1 MEMAAAE
8 LGLVSREIDAAVA
21 REVVDDGA
29 PAIRLIS
36 ASRAGRIELVGGVAV
51 EQVAGF
57 RRPAGRDMADGEIH
71 HARACQHPRLVG
83 RIDDAVI
90 IDDDIIDAHR
100 VGVAQIDMRSEE
112 HTSELQSLMRISYAV
127 FCLKKKT

>member
-57 RRPAGRDMADGEIH
+57 RRPAGRDMVDGGIH
-71 HARACQHPRLVG
+71 HEIGRASCRERGWQYVSNSVG
-83 RIDDAVI
+83 AV
-90 IDDDIIDAHR
+90 
-100 VGVAQIDMRSEE
+100 S
-112 HTSELQSLMRISYAV
+112 
-127 FCLKKKT
+127 LKKKQITTQKTI